1 MQPGRA
7 ASDSVAG
14 SFGGRMT
21 GTDTQDQSCVIVG
34 ASHAGAQLALS
45 LRRDGW
51 EGAIVLIGEEDCLPY
66 HRPPLSKDYLS
77 GSKSFESILIRKA
90 DAYEKAGVD
99 VRLGVRVEA
108 IDRQAKSLALS
119 TGETLAYDKLALA
132 IGARVRRIPVPGLDK
147 AGVYGLRTVAD
158 IAGIQ
163 NAASGAGKA
172 VIVGGGYIGL
182 ETAASLR
189 KMGLEVT
196 VLEMLPRVLGRVT
209 APEVSAFYT
218 RVHREEGVEI
228 LTGAGVSEIVGGGAV
243 AAVRCADGSEHPA
256 DLVILGTGIVP
267 NVELAEA
274 AGLKVG
280 NGIVVDA
287 CARTSDPDIVAAG
300 DCTFHPSALYGGDV
314 RLESVQNATDQA
326 KTASATI
333 CGKPEPYAALPWF
346 WSDQFDLKLQIA
358 GLSQG
363 YDDLVIRGDIAG
375 SRSFSAWYFAGE
387 KLLAVD
393 AVNDTRSF
401 MLAKKLLTTGTP
413 VNKSIIADPAAD
425 LKASLLG

>member
-1 MQPGRA
+1 MTN
-7 ASDSVAG
+7 SDS
-14 SFGGRMT
+14 
-21 GTDTQDQSCVIVG
+21 QNQSCVIVG

-51 EGAIVLIGEEDCLPY
+51 EGSIVLIGEEDHLPY

-77 GSKSFESILIRKA
+77 GSKSFESILIRKDA
-90 DAYEKAGVD
+90 AYEKAGVD

-119 TGETLAYDKLALA
+119 NGETLAYDKLALA
-132 IGARVRRIPVPGLDK
+132 IGARVRTIPVPGLDK
-147 AGVYGLRTVAD
+147 AGVHGLRTVKD
-158 IAGIQ
+158 IEEIQ
-163 NAASGAGKA
+163 RSASGKQRA
-172 VIVGGGYIGL
+172 VIIGGGYIGL

-189 KMGLEVT
+189 KMGLGVT
-196 VLEMLPRVLGRVT
+196 VLEMLPRVLARVT

-218 RVHREEGVEI
+218 RVHGEEGVEI
-228 LTGAGVSEIVGGGAV
+228 ITEASVAEIVGDRKV
-243 AAVRCADGSEHPA
+243 TAVRCADGAEYPA

-267 NVELAEA
+267 NIELAET
-274 AGLKVG
+274 AGLEVG
-280 NGIVVDA
+280 NGIIVDEF
-287 CARTSDPDIVAAG
+287 ARTSDPDIVAAG

-333 CGKPEPYAALPWF
+333 CGRLEPYEALPWF

-363 YDDLVIRGDIAG
+363 YDNIVVRGDIAG

-401 MLAKKLLTTGTP
+401 MLAKKLLAGRMP
-413 VNKSIIADPAAD
+413 VDKSIVADPEAD

>member
-1 MQPGRA
+1 
-7 ASDSVAG
+7 
-14 SFGGRMT
+14 MT
-21 GTDTQDQSCVIVG
+21 GTDTQGQSCVIVG

-51 EGAIVLIGEEDCLPY
+51 EGAIVLIGEEDRLPY

-77 GSKSFESILIRKA
+77 GSKSFESILIRKDA
-90 DAYEKAGVD
+90 AYEKAGVD
-99 VRLGVRVEA
+99 VRLGVGVEA

-119 TGETLAYDKLALA
+119 TSETLAYDKLALA
-132 IGARVRRIPVPGLDK
+132 IGARVRTIPVPGLDK
-147 AGVYGLRTVAD
+147 PGVHGLRTVRD
-158 IAGIQ
+158 IERIQ
-163 NAASGAGKA
+163 SSASGAQKA
-172 VIVGGGYIGL
+172 VIIGGGYIGL

-209 APEVSAFYT
+209 APEVSAFYA

-228 LTGAGVSEIVGGGAV
+228 VTEASVAEVLGDGRV
-243 AAVRCADGSEHPA
+243 AAVRCADGSEYPA

-274 AGLKVG
+274 AGLAVG
-280 NGIVVDA
+280 NGIIVDEF
-287 CARTSDPDIVAAG
+287 ARTSDPDIVAAG
-300 DCTFHPSALYGGDV
+300 DCAVHPSALYGADL

-333 CGKPEPYAALPWF
+333 CGRLEPYAALPWF

-363 YDDLVIRGDIAG
+363 YDNLVIRGDIAG

-401 MLAKKLLTTGTP
+401 MLAKKLLANATP
-413 VNKSIIADPAAD
+413 VDKSIVADPDTD
-425 LKASLLG
+425 LKAELLG